1 MELIRMR
8 ITTDPIRGTQYFSGS
23 QALYINKI
31 YLYRHPNKVI
41 LYTEYVKELDKKELH
56 MKWGMDGNIP
66 ETSSFPELG

>member
-23 QALYINKI
+23 QAFYINII

-41 LYTEYVKELDKKELH
+41 LYTEYVKELDKKEVD
-56 MKWGMDGNIP
+56 MKWGMDGNNP
-66 ETSSFPELG
+66 ETSSFSELG

>member
-31 YLYRHPNKVI
+31 HLYRHPNKVI
-41 LYTEYVKELDKKELH
+41 LYTEYVKELDKKEVH
-56 MKWGMDGNIP
+56 MKWDMDGNIP